1 MNPGFLTDGFKNYMD
16 TLSNERFNKIISG
29 ILEINEFICKDD
41 SLGNGFCI
49 GHSYFCNQK
58 EFNLEW
64 LENVIEYD
72 IAPMLKEYWFDDVQ
86 KYESQITLLRNI
98 LNDNR

>member
-1 MNPGFLTDGFKNYMD
+1 MKKNSYRGLTMN
-16 TLSNERFNKIISG
+16 E
-29 ILEINEFICKDD
+29 LEIRKPLDM
-41 SLGNGFCI
+41 
-49 GHSYFCNQK
+49 
-58 EFNLEW
+58 
-64 LENVIEYD
+64 ENVIEYD